1 MNEESINKSNNF
13 SKGKG
18 FTWFVNN
25 DNTSIENA
33 TLMINSFDIVNT
45 VESMDMHYKSISKW
59 FFVNH
64 NIDIKL
70 NPNKIINSSNTLFK
84 GSIYTTKKLVDML
97 TDKEKEKILE
107 NNYID
112 YHVYKIVK
120 EMENREK
127 KI

>member
-1 MNEESINKSNNF
+1 
-13 SKGKG
+13 
-18 FTWFVNN
+18 
-25 DNTSIENA
+25 
-33 TLMINSFDIVNT
+33 
-45 VESMDMHYKSISKW
+45 
-59 FFVNH
+59 
-64 NIDIKL
+64 
-70 NPNKIINSSNTLFK
+70 
-84 GSIYTTKKLVDML
+84 ML